1 MAKRVILI
9 GYGFRDPANRLIE
22 TLDPEKLAR
31 LRGIDP
37 EVEVVYAPMGQ
48 DLSILTIMKSG
59 EPGAM
64 KALLPRFP
72 KAYLDA
78 LPRADI
84 LLTIYAPWDL
94 VARSPKLG
102 WIANAGSG
110 TDQYKALA
118 LPPDRIT
125 LTSAK
130 GVASRSIAEFAM
142 SQLLVMA
149 RNWPG
154 RMENQRNRVW
164 GWVKKNRDIRG
175 LTLGIV
181 GLGEIGIETA
191 RLAKAFGMRVIAS
204 KRTVGDRPPEVD
216 ELLPSDRLHEL
227 LGRSDAVLLSLA
239 FTEKTAGLF
248 DRAAYAAM
256 KPGAF
261 LINLSRGGIA
271 DESALVENL
280 QSGRLGGAAFDVFND
295 EPLPKESPLWAAPN
309 LLITAHNSVGLEDYG
324 AAVFDRFVENF
335 ARHVR
340 GERLLG
346 TVDLAEGY

>member
-1 MAKRVILI
+1 MPKRVILI
-9 GYGFRDPANRLIE
+9 GYGFRDPANRMLE
-22 TLDPEKLAR
+22 TLDPGKVER
-31 LRGIDP
+31 LRAIDP
-37 EVEVVYAPMGQ
+37 EVEVVYAPVPH

-59 EPGAM
+59 DRAKM
-64 KALLPRFP
+64 QALLPRF
-72 KAYLDA
+72 AGTYLET

-84 LLTIYAPWDL
+84 LLTIYAPVDL
-94 VARSPKLG
+94 VSRSPKLA

-110 TDQYKALA
+110 TDQYKALD
-118 LPPDRIT
+118 LPIDRIT

-149 RNWPG
+149 RNWPA
-154 RMENQRNRVW
+154 RMENQ
-164 GWVKKNRDIRG
+164 KNRKWAWVTNRDVRG

-204 KRTVGDRPPEVD
+204 KRTLGDRPAEVD
-216 ELLPSDRLHEL
+216 ELLPSDRLHDL
-227 LGRSDAVLLSLA
+227 LRQSDAVLLSLA
-239 FTEKTAGLF
+239 YTEKTAGLF
-248 DRAAYAAM
+248 DRKAYAAM

-271 DESALVENL
+271 DEAALVENL
-280 QSGRLGGAAFDVFND
+280 ASGHLAGAAFDVFGE
-295 EPLPKESPLWAAPN
+295 EPLPKESPLWSAPN
-309 LLITAHNSVGLEDYG
+309 LLITAHNSVGLLDYG

-335 ARHVR
+335 GRYVR
-340 GERLLG
+340 GEPLLG
-346 TVDLAEGY
+346 TVNQVEGY